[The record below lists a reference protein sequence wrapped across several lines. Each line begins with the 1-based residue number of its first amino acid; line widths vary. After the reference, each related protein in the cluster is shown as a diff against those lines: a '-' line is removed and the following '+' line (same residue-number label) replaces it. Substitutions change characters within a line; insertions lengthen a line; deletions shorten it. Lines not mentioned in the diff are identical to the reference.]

1 MVKKYKIKKSKL
13 PDLKSLEKISKHL
26 LEAAEPSAPE
36 ASDDEAPE
44 EVGFGASK
52 DKAIE
57 ERKKI
62 KGTIKEIKAGKKLKR
77 MKLQKRNQ
85 AQKKEK
91 LKDLDRL
98 PDSLLQNLPSYDE
111 PKKEKAVSPHDP
123 ENLPKTGKLKRK
135 KISKKK
141 VSEFEDGKCFIQL
154 QKNKTTN
161 NIKVTSLEKQ
171 TPNPTMSAVNF
182 REQML
187 YGGKISR
194 HSVTKVVQNLRKRRL

>member
-1 MVKKYKIKKSKL
+1 M
-13 PDLKSLEKISKHL
+13 
-26 LEAAEPSAPE
+26 
-36 ASDDEAPE
+36 
-44 EVGFGASK
+44 
-52 DKAIE
+52 
-57 ERKKI
+57 
-62 KGTIKEIKAGKKLKR
+62 
-77 MKLQKRNQ
+77 
-85 AQKKEK
+85 
-91 LKDLDRL
+91 KDLDRL

>member
-62 KGTIKEIKAGKKLKR
+62 KGTIKEIKAGKKTQTNEIAKTKSSAEER
-77 MKLQKRNQ
+77 
-85 AQKKEK
+85 EVE
-91 LKDLDRL
+91 RL
-98 PDSLLQNLPSYDE
+98 GQ
-111 PKKEKAVSPHDP
+111 
-123 ENLPKTGKLKRK
+123 
-135 KISKKK
+135 
-141 VSEFEDGKCFIQL
+141 
-154 QKNKTTN
+154 
-161 NIKVTSLEKQ
+161 VTRFSFAE
-171 TPNPTMSAVNF
+171 SAF
-182 REQML
+182 L
-187 YGGKISR
+187 
-194 HSVTKVVQNLRKRRL
+194 